1 LEAHRRTRIAHDDL
15 ADLMCFRSETC
26 EHASRIVYAYERDH
40 ADAAIE
46 SAQHLRV
53 IEIGFALQPGE
64 HGRQGEAAE
73 IDLSSW
79 ERPAVFTWLASL
91 GVEEDEMRRVFN
103 LGLGY
108 AAIVKPDDT
117 DLAIRALERAGEH
130 AWVAGRVVEGSGV
143 LLR

>member
-1 LEAHRRTRIAHDDL
+1 MANSRGVITGLLERVNHMTGVLLIRHRHQ
-15 ADLMCFRSETC
+15 S
-26 EHASRIVYAYERDH
+26 
-40 ADAAIE
+40 DAAIE